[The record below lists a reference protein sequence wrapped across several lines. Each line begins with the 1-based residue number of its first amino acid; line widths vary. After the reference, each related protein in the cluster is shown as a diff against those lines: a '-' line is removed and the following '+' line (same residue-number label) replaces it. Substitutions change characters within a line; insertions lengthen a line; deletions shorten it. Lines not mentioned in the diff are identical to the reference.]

1 VSEVREVAIGTAI
14 GMAADADP
22 DRPALTHSGSA
33 AGGPIE
39 DRTLTRRELDLR
51 TNRLARAYETLGVKQ
66 DSLVTIALPNGIP
79 FFESAIACWKLGAT
93 PQPVSAKLPAAELE
107 AIIDLA
113 DPPVVVGV
121 PEGSIAGRVCLDAGF
136 EADPSIPDGPL
147 PERIATSWKAPTS
160 GGSTGRPKLIL
171 SGTRGVTQLGVG
183 GAFGVPYDSVVLVPG
198 ALYHNAPFQFAAIGL
213 FRGSHVIVTTRF
225 DPAET
230 LELIERHRVA
240 WMWVVPTMMS
250 RIMRI
255 PQAQRLAVDVS
266 SLKTVWHGAAPC
278 PPWVKEAWITWLG
291 GDVLWE
297 LYAGTE
303 GQGLCV
309 IGGDDWLAHRGSVGK
324 AVYGKMKAVGPEG
337 EELAPGEIGEIYML
351 PPNRETPTY
360 RYIGAEARV
369 LDGPDEGGAG
379 VARWESIGDMGYL
392 DEEGYVYLADRRT
405 DLILSGGANI
415 YPAEV
420 EAALDEHPKV
430 QSCAVIGLPDEDM
443 GQSVHAIVQPNGE
456 VTESE
461 LRSFLAERLVRY
473 KLPRTYEFTDEA
485 LRDDAGK
492 IRRSALR
499 DARVP

>member
-1 VSEVREVAIGTAI
+1 MTEVRQVAIGTAI

-22 DRPALTHSGSA
+22 DRPALTHN
-33 AGGPIE
+33 

-51 TNRLARAYETLGVKQ
+51 TNRLARAYEALGVKQ
-66 DSLVTIALPNGIP
+66 DSLVTIALPNGIG
-79 FFESAIACWKLGAT
+79 FFEAAIACWKLGAT

-113 DPPVVVGV
+113 DPPVVVGIAASAG
-121 PEGSIAGRVCLDAGF
+121 EGASAGRVCLPVDF
-136 EADPSIPDGPL
+136 EPDPSISDAPL
-147 PERIATSWKAPTS
+147 DERIASSWKAPTS

-225 DPAET
+225 DPVET

-250 RIMRI
+250 RIMRV
-255 PQAQRLAVDVS
+255 PEAQRLSVDVS

-278 PPWVKEAWITWLG
+278 PPWVKEAWIDWLG
-291 GDVLWE
+291 GDVVWE

-324 AVYGKMKAVGPEG
+324 AVYGKMKAVGPDG
-337 EELAPGEIGEIYML
+337 EDLPPGEIGEIYML
-351 PPNRETPTY
+351 PPNRENPTY
-360 RYIGAEARV
+360 RYVGAEAKV
-369 LDGPDEGGAG
+369 LDG
-379 VARWESIGDMGYL
+379 WESIGDMGHL
-392 DEEGYVYLADRRT
+392 DEEGYVYLADRRS
-405 DLILSGGANI
+405 DLILSGGANV

-430 QSCAVIGLPDEDM
+430 ASCAVIGLPDEDM
-443 GQSVHAIVQPNGE
+443 GQIVHAIVQPRGE
-456 VTESE
+456 VSE
-461 LRSFLAERLVRY
+461 EDLRTYLADKLVRY
-473 KLPRTYEFTDEA
+473 KLPRTYEFTEEP

-499 DARVP
+499 DERISSSKP

>member
-1 VSEVREVAIGTAI
+1 MSERREGTEVAIGTAI
-14 GMAADADP
+14 GMAAAADP
-22 DRPALTHSGSA
+22 DRPALTHG
-33 AGGPIE
+33 
-39 DRTLTRRELDLR
+39 DRTLSRRELDLG
-51 TNRLARAYETLGVKQ
+51 TNRLARAYETLGVTQ

-121 PEGSIAGRVCLDAGF
+121 PGGSASGRACLPVGF
-136 EADPSIPDGPL
+136 EPDPGLSDDPL
-147 PERIATSWKAPTS
+147 PERIASSWKAPTS

-198 ALYHNAPFQFAAIGL
+198 PLYHNAPFQFAAIGL

-225 DPAET
+225 DPVET
-230 LELIERHRVA
+230 IDLIEQHRVV

-255 PQAQRLAVDVS
+255 PEAQRLAVDVS
-266 SLKTVWHGAAPC
+266 SLRTVWHGAAPC
-278 PPWVKEAWITWLG
+278 PPWVKEAWISWLG
-291 GDVLWE
+291 GDVVWE

-309 IGGDDWLAHRGSVGK
+309 IGGNEWLEHRGSVGK
-324 AVYGKMKAVGPEG
+324 AVYGKMKAVGGEG
-337 EELAPGEIGEIYML
+337 ETLPPGEIGEIYML

-360 RYIGAEARV
+360 RYIGAEAKV
-369 LDGPDEGGAG
+369 LEG
-379 VARWESIGDMGYL
+379 WESIGDMGCV

-405 DLILSGGANI
+405 DLILAGGANI

-420 EAALDEHPKV
+420 EAALDEHPNV
-430 QSCAVIGLPDEDM
+430 ETCAVIGLPDEDM
-443 GQSVHAIVQPNGE
+443 GQSVHAIVQPRGDVSE
-456 VTESE
+456 AE
-461 LRSFLAERLVRY
+461 LRTFLAERLVRY
-473 KLPRTYEFTDEA
+473 KLPRSYEFVSDP

-492 IRRSALR
+492 VRRSALR
-499 DARVP
+499 DERARA

>member
-1 VSEVREVAIGTAI
+1 
-14 GMAADADP
+14 
-22 DRPALTHSGSA
+22 
-33 AGGPIE
+33 
-39 DRTLTRRELDLR
+39 
-51 TNRLARAYETLGVKQ
+51 
-66 DSLVTIALPNGIP
+66 
-79 FFESAIACWKLGAT
+79 
-93 PQPVSAKLPAAELE
+93 
-107 AIIDLA
+107 
-113 DPPVVVGV
+113 
-121 PEGSIAGRVCLDAGF
+121 
-136 EADPSIPDGPL
+136 
-147 PERIATSWKAPTS
+147 
-160 GGSTGRPKLIL
+160 
-171 SGTRGVTQLGVG
+171 
-183 GAFGVPYDSVVLVPG
+183 
-198 ALYHNAPFQFAAIGL
+198 
-213 FRGSHVIVTTRF
+213 
-225 DPAET
+225 
-230 LELIERHRVA
+230 
-240 WMWVVPTMMS
+240 
-250 RIMRI
+250 
-255 PQAQRLAVDVS
+255 VDVS

-324 AVYGKMKAVGPEG
+324 AVYGKMKAVGPDG
-337 EELAPGEIGEIYML
+337 EELPPGEIGEIYML
-351 PPNRETPTY
+351 PPNRENPTY

-369 LDGPDEGGAG
+369 LGG
-379 VARWESIGDMGYL
+379 WESIGDMGCL
-392 DEEGYVYLADRRT
+392 DDEGYVYLADRRT

-443 GQSVHAIVQPNGE
+443 GQSVHAIVQPNSE
-456 VTESE
+456 VTESD
-461 LRSFLAERLVRY
+461 LRAFLAERLVRY